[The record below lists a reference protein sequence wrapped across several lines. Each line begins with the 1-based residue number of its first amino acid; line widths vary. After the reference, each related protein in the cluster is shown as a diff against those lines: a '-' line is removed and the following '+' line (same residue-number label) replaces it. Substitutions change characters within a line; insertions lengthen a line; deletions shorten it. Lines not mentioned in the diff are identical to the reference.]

1 MDNPAPFNYNESMI
15 EADMKGA
22 NAVKRWISAVLAAL
36 MLLCAFGLAE
46 TEWNENDVGFG
57 EFDDG
62 YDGSWVQV
70 DALGIEFCLPDG
82 WSEAST
88 PDGAAFAAAK
98 STGDAT
104 LTLRLAAQSV
114 DDLNAWGAENLGK
127 TQPDTANFYSVLLT
141 GDKSTLNVYLIISG
155 GNVLAFDFT
164 RGSEEALSRQF
175 ALQIVGSACE
185 LWTDEDVPLEDGD
198 ADFGEAF
205 EAELG

>member
-1 MDNPAPFNYNESMI
+1 
-15 EADMKGA
+15 MK
-22 NAVKRWISAVLAAL
+22 RCFSAVLAAL
-36 MLLCAFGLAE
+36 MLLCAFALAE

-62 YDGSWVQV
+62 YDGKWVQV

-82 WSEAST
+82 WSEASA
-88 PDGAAFAAAK
+88 PEGAAFAAAK

-104 LTLRLAAQSV
+104 LSLRLAAQNV
-114 DDLNAWGAENLGK
+114 DDLNAWGAQNLGK

-141 GDKSTLNVYLIISG
+141 GDKSTLNVYLIVSD

-164 RGSEEALSRQF
+164 RGSEEALTRQF

-185 LWTDEDVPLEDGD
+185 LWRDEDVPLD
-198 ADFGEAF
+198 AENDDFGEAF
-205 EAELG
+205 EADLG